1 MVERKK
7 KYTGLIV
14 CLIGI
19 CILGLSLSGN
29 VFAKSKKSRVSVGFP
44 SEEALENLQCGE
56 AWAYSE
62 MGAVYWPLVYDQL
75 WVLGPAPNYEPL
87 PSLAESWET
96 DDFKTWRFKLV
107 ENATFHDGT
116 PVTAEDVAFTL
127 WYLPKSDP
135 SWDFPDNDIA
145 DKKTLKI
152 IDKYTV
158 EFTLAAP
165 WPGKYPPISW
175 VPILPKHIWY
185 AEKRRLGRFANE
197 ASIGSGPFKLKEFK
211 GGEFIWME
219 KNEDY
224 WGEKAHVDEVVF
236 KTYGGDD
243 AIKLAMKKGE
253 IEFIGYSGATP
264 MSAKSYKK
272 EKNIE
277 VAVSPGI
284 ALMWL
289 TFNLHKETAIQDLE
303 FRKAFLH
310 GINRD
315 RIFEMVYLGYAKP
328 ADSFIYPETD
338 EYNPNLPKYDY
349 NPELAKKMLKDAG
362 YVDTDGDG
370 ILNDKKGQNIELEF
384 MVPSN
389 WSTEVKMVKLIKEQ
403 VKEIGI
409 AIIPKIIDLDTYYE
423 FAYTPAEDQFDI
435 TVSSEEPGPNGSW
448 MWEFVRSVE
457 SGGKGWNQSFYSS
470 KEMDKA
476 MDGYLTSTDM
486 EKRKK
491 YAFDLQRIMAED
503 LPCAVLVRP
512 DLIGPYRTD
521 KFEGHVETMGG
532 MSNWINWWTYLK
544 IKPKK

>member
-1 MVERKK
+1 
-7 KYTGLIV
+7 
-14 CLIGI
+14 
-19 CILGLSLSGN
+19 
-29 VFAKSKKSRVSVGFP
+29 
-44 SEEALENLQCGE
+44 
-56 AWAYSE
+56 
-62 MGAVYWPLVYDQL
+62 
-75 WVLGPAPNYEPL
+75 
-87 PSLAESWET
+87 
-96 DDFKTWRFKLV
+96 
-107 ENATFHDGT
+107 
-116 PVTAEDVAFTL
+116 
-127 WYLPKSDP
+127 
-135 SWDFPDNDIA
+135 
-145 DKKTLKI
+145 
-152 IDKYTV
+152 
-158 EFTLAAP
+158 
-165 WPGKYPPISW
+165 
-175 VPILPKHIWY
+175 
-185 AEKRRLGRFANE
+185 
-197 ASIGSGPFKLKEFK
+197 
-211 GGEFIWME
+211 
-219 KNEDY
+219 
-224 WGEKAHVDEVVF
+224 
-236 KTYGGDD
+236 
-243 AIKLAMKKGE
+243 
-253 IEFIGYSGATP
+253 
-264 MSAKSYKK
+264 
-272 EKNIE
+272 
-277 VAVSPGI
+277 
-284 ALMWL
+284 
-289 TFNLHKETAIQDLE
+289 
-303 FRKAFLH
+303 
-310 GINRD
+310 
-315 RIFEMVYLGYAKP
+315 MVYLGYAKP

-409 AIIPKIIDLDTYYE
+409 AITPKIIDLDTYYE